1 VAHSNTLDSLYIQ
14 GQIRFI
20 HYYST
25 QGGRCVAK
33 RLNLSGKG
41 SEEIAGNLSGFFWN
55 LQAANTVQ
63 SMNEWK
69 RSNGSNCYVNICLI
83 IYNDIKK
90 NPQYINLPEWVIN
103 DVETSIRYLKTLV

>member
-1 VAHSNTLDSLYIQ
+1 MAHSNRLDSLYIQ
-14 GQIRFI
+14 GQISFI

-25 QGGRCVAK
+25 RRGRYVAN

-41 SEEIAGNLSGFFWN
+41 SEKIAGNLSGFFWN

-69 RSNGSNCYVNICLI
+69 GLNSSNCYANICLI
-83 IYNDIKK
+83 IYNDIKE
-90 NPQYINLPEWVIN
+90 NPQYNYLPEWVIN
-103 DVETSIRYLKTLV
+103 DVETAIRYLKTLV

>member
-20 HYYST
+20 HYYSPRR
-25 QGGRCVAK
+25 GRYVAN
-33 RLNLSGKG
+33 RLNLSGRG
-41 SEEIAGNLSGFFWN
+41 SEKIADNLSGFFWN

-69 RSNGSNCYVNICLI
+69 RSNGSNCYANICLI
-83 IYNDIKK
+83 IYNDIKE
-90 NPQYINLPEWVIN
+90 NPQYNYLPEWVIN
-103 DVETSIRYLKTLV
+103 DVETAIRYLKTLV